1 MKGAIR
7 GNEGEKNFYCSV
19 SADHRS
25 KGIVYGGRGC
35 SIHGRKNQKRRSAA
49 DTYGIGSNLPS
60 FSGIAGGDRDTMVQP
75 DLGWNGA
82 DNNKIIFFAF
92 YDYDVST
99 ELQDMGM
106 EGEGEHIELYFVPD
120 GINADEEWRLVENA
134 GLVFQTGIK
143 DTRKLY
149 ANAYINETGTIL
161 YVEAIGGG

>member
-1 MKGAIR
+1 MKARRIFIAVSVLIIGAR
-7 GNEGEKNFYCSV
+7 VLFM
-19 SADHRS
+19 A
-25 KGIVYGGRGC
+25 
-35 SIHGRKNQKRRSAA
+35 
-49 DTYGIGSNLPS
+49 
-60 FSGIAGGDRDTMVQP
+60 AGGVVFMAERIKRDAPPQIHTESDPICHHFPELPEATEIQWCSQTSDGMG
-75 DLGWNGA
+75 LTTI
-82 DNNKIIFFAF
+82 KLYFFAF

-120 GINADEEWRLVENA
+120 GINADEKWRLVENA